1 MKPNTI
7 YIPHEITDEGSLPKV
22 EGWYFVFWDES
33 AMGNACTSKD
43 KYYFIDSYKE
53 YWIKWFTFWLEEK
66 ELPSDE
72 EIEKRINEGL
82 YINSNDYV
90 KGLFRLGVNYILS
103 LLK

>member
-22 EGWYFVFWDES
+22 EGWYFVFWEES

-53 YWIKWFTFWLEEK
+53 YWIEWFTFWLEEK
-66 ELPSDE
+66 EVPTDE
-72 EIEKRINEGL
+72 AIRKEQGEYATGIEERA
-82 YINSNDYV
+82 
-90 KGLFRLGVNYILS
+90 FRSGVSWLKN